1 VNNPPPIRGQAHA
14 SAGAR
19 ALAAALPDG
28 RGRPEVIACWSAK
41 GSAGTT
47 VVAAALAL
55 RLAQRSPAGAVLVDG
70 AGDAPAVLGLPEP
83 HDPGLA
89 GWLRSDGDDPLAEVA
104 ACPGLSIVPRGVGPL
119 VADRADQLAAALASD
134 TRPVVVDC
142 GNAPEGVT
150 AVMAER
156 ADQSLLVT
164 RPCYLALRRFVSL
177 PLPRPT
183 GVVVIR
189 EPGRALSGADV
200 AAAVGAP
207 IVTEIDV
214 DAAVART
221 VDAGLLAGRLPRS
234 LDTSIATV
242 LDASRSPERVARPGD
257 AGVAN
262 DARLEPPE
270 VSAW

>member
-1 VNNPPPIRGQAHA
+1 
-14 SAGAR
+14 
-19 ALAAALPDG
+19 
-28 RGRPEVIACWSAK
+28 
-41 GSAGTT
+41 
-47 VVAAALAL
+47 
-55 RLAQRSPAGAVLVDG
+55 
-70 AGDAPAVLGLPEP
+70 
-83 HDPGLA
+83 
-89 GWLRSDGDDPLAEVA
+89 
-104 ACPGLSIVPRGVGPL
+104 
-119 VADRADQLAAALASD
+119 
-134 TRPVVVDC
+134 
-142 GNAPEGVT
+142 
-150 AVMAER
+150 
-156 ADQSLLVT
+156 
-164 RPCYLALRRFVSL
+164 
-177 PLPRPT
+177 
-183 GVVVIR
+183 
-189 EPGRALSGADV
+189 V